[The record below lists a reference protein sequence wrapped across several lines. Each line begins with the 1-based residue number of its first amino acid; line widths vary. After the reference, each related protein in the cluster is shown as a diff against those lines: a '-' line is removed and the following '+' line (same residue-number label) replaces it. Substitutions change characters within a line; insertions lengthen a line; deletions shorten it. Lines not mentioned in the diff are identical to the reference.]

1 MGDKEL
7 IQSVESLMTRLE
19 EVTDDKCLPPRVRY
33 CVGTNPKQNDKIV
46 NKRLFVRDLAL
57 SLDLSV
63 GDDAVK
69 EALAEKGYVV
79 TGEQRVP
86 HGSECNFD
94 SIYYKREQ

>member
-7 IQSVESLMTRLE
+7 IQSVESLMTRLG
-19 EVTDDKCLPPRVRY
+19 EVGDDKGLPLRVRY
-33 CVGTNPKQNDKIV
+33 CVGTNPKQNDKLI
-46 NKRLFVRDLAL
+46 NKRLFVGDLAL
-57 SLDLSV
+57 RIDLAV

-86 HGSECNFD
+86 YGSECNFD
-94 SIYYKREQ
+94 SIYYKLEQ